1 MEVKDQYLM
10 KNGEVFFYL
19 ADTCWSA
26 FTNIELDEWE
36 SYCQFR
42 QKQGYNA
49 IQINVLRQ
57 WDASHISIRRDP
69 FEVTLLDDGHYI
81 YDYQN
86 IHEDYFDRA
95 EKMLEI
101 MRKYHLTPALVL
113 LWANYVPD
121 TWTNP
126 MITNNLFNKAYLINY
141 VKYVVKRFQKYEPIY
156 FVSGDTDFPT
166 LQAIEYYQIVL
177 DTLKTYDKESLVSF
191 HIKGRLDEI
200 PEQFLKR
207 IDFFSYQSGHNK
219 NYQNTAF
226 TIPQKLRQKG
236 IKMPIIN
243 TEPCYEQI
251 SYSHSCHEFGRFS
264 REDIRKIA
272 WQSILSG
279 ANAGITYG
287 AHGIWSWHH
296 KGENFGV
303 HTGEGFDVPFDV
315 ITALTFQGAYDYAF
329 LKQLVL
335 KYQIYLSH
343 PVNIE
348 LMHTPLIRISQK
360 DNDYFIYLPC
370 NTELDVSCL
379 NLNLSQYTITAIDL
393 EKQTSETLKHHNQ
406 VIEMHSGQKDALYIL
421 SLKR

>member
-1 MEVKDQYLM
+1 M
-10 KNGEVFFYL
+10 
-19 ADTCWSA
+19 
-26 FTNIELDEWE
+26 
-36 SYCQFR
+36 
-42 QKQGYNA
+42 
-49 IQINVLRQ
+49 
-57 WDASHISIRRDP
+57 
-69 FEVTLLDDGHYI
+69 
-81 YDYQN
+81 
-86 IHEDYFDRA
+86 
-95 EKMLEI
+95 
-101 MRKYHLTPALVL
+101 
-113 LWANYVPD
+113 
-121 TWTNP
+121 
-126 MITNNLFNKAYLINY
+126 NNLFNKAYLINY

-177 DTLKTYDKESLVSF
+177 DTLKKYDKESLVSF

-236 IKMPIIN
+236 IKLPIIN

-279 ANAGITYG
+279 ANARITYG

-303 HTGEGFDVPFDV
+303 HTGEGFDV
-315 ITALTFQGAYDYAF
+315 ALTGGMLLHA
-329 LKQLVL
+329 
-335 KYQIYLSH
+335 
-343 PVNIE
+343 NIW
-348 LMHTPLIRISQK
+348 
-360 DNDYFIYLPC
+360 N
-370 NTELDVSCL
+370 
-379 NLNLSQYTITAIDL
+379 
-393 EKQTSETLKHHNQ
+393 
-406 VIEMHSGQKDALYIL
+406 ALHEA
-421 SLKR
+421 RPG